1 MGIRERQ
8 PRSGNWHAHAV
19 VNVGWDIK
27 TSFPFDQVR
36 RGFYAN
42 VDQQLRAV
50 WKRLR
55 EISESHGF
63 GRTELLP
70 LRYHGAA
77 CARYLTKYLTKTF
90 GSGKVFGEEKCRLFS
105 PWGRVRFV
113 HRRFSFL
120 SSRIVQKKK
129 QWLAQALDLRNETY
143 LASALGVQWWLA
155 IRDSLSQ
162 VIMPA
167 EFYMIRSGGDL
178 DFDSIGLRACQTD
191 WPTWPERPSW
201 DLIQRS
207 QLNLFHDIGLLLF
220 DGDSHSAIRFAQHLV
235 LKLIRQAMQMEFA

>member
-1 MGIRERQ
+1 M
-8 PRSGNWHAHAV
+8 
-19 VNVGWDIK
+19 
-27 TSFPFDQVR
+27 
-36 RGFYAN
+36 
-42 VDQQLRAV
+42 
-50 WKRLR
+50 
-55 EISESHGF
+55 
-63 GRTELLP
+63 
-70 LRYHGAA
+70 
-77 CARYLTKYLTKTF
+77 
-90 GSGKVFGEEKCRLFS
+90 
-105 PWGRVRFV
+105 
-113 HRRFSFL
+113 
-120 SSRIVQKKK
+120 QKKK

-207 QLNLFHDIGLLLF
+207 QFSLFHDIGLLLF

-235 LKLIRQAMQMEFA
+235 LKLTRQAMQMEFA

>member
-1 MGIRERQ
+1 
-8 PRSGNWHAHAV
+8 
-19 VNVGWDIK
+19 
-27 TSFPFDQVR
+27 
-36 RGFYAN
+36 
-42 VDQQLRAV
+42 
-50 WKRLR
+50 
-55 EISESHGF
+55 
-63 GRTELLP
+63 
-70 LRYHGAA
+70 
-77 CARYLTKYLTKTF
+77 
-90 GSGKVFGEEKCRLFS
+90 VFGEEKCRLFS

-191 WPTWPERPSW
+191 WPT
-201 DLIQRS
+201 
-207 QLNLFHDIGLLLF
+207 
-220 DGDSHSAIRFAQHLV
+220 
-235 LKLIRQAMQMEFA
+235 